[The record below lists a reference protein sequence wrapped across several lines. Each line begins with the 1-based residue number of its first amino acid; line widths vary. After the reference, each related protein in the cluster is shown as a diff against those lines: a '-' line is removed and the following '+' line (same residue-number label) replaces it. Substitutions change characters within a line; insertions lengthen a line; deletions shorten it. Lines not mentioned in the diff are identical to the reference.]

1 MDTIKDIIKFV
12 NSKVNDQPYSR
23 EEYLKIVQEA
33 YEEYIKSKET
43 DVSYY
48 LVNDIIS
55 RMININ
61 ITFNNNISDFN
72 FRQWDKMLKI
82 DEININK
89 DNVIIKV
96 PKKSLKFQEQ
106 FMMLYNT
113 PQPEQ
118 RTKEWFDYRYN
129 RITASDTATAIDC
142 NPYES
147 VESFICKKCDPNF
160 PFLDNDFVFH
170 GKKYEQIATSLYEH
184 LYNSK
189 VTEFGCVPSEK
200 HKFLGASPDGISSLS
215 TLDYKFNP
223 KLGYMLEI
231 KCPFVREIKN
241 KGAIAGDICP
251 YYYYCQVQQQLECC
265 ELEFCDFIQCALVEY
280 NNREEYLK
288 DVNHKFI
295 ITEGT
300 DGSLMEVDNIMSK
313 GMLLQFLPKIYE
325 PRYEGDKHHYKGFY
339 IYPPRLTMTNSQYN
353 DWILEKISTWKDEY
367 PEIAETYYFDK
378 VLYWKINNAHT
389 VTIPRDREW
398 FENIFPVLKETWE
411 KVCYYREHI
420 DELPSVQDMADK
432 RKAFWRYKT
441 EFEVNNF
448 EKNSL
453 FLEETSKPTSKPK
466 STGKTY
472 YKKKPSTSTS
482 TSTIKKTS
490 NNESCDFID
499 D

>member
-1 MDTIKDIIKFV
+1 MDNIKAIIDLVNKKIVKDTIYDNNKYNKLIQDV
-12 NSKVNDQPYSR
+12 
-23 EEYLKIVQEA
+23 
-33 YEEYIKSKET
+33 YEEYHKET
-43 DVSYY
+43 NVELPYF
-48 LVNDIIS
+48 LVKDIIS

-61 ITFNNNISDFN
+61 ITFNKELNNIN
-72 FRQWDKMLKI
+72 FRDWDKLLKI
-82 DEININK
+82 DEINNQ
-89 DNVIIKV
+89 DIKI
-96 PKKSLKFQEQ
+96 PKKSQKIQDQ

-118 RTKEWFDYRYN
+118 RTKEWFDYRFN
-129 RITASDTATAIDC
+129 RITASDTATAIDM

-189 VTEFGCVPSEK
+189 VTEFGCVPSDK
-200 HKFLGASPDGISSLS
+200 HKFLGASPDGISSKS

-265 ELEFCDFIQCALVEY
+265 DLEYCDFIQCALVEY

-300 DGSLMEVDNIMSK
+300 DGSLMDDNKAPPIMSK
-313 GMLLQFLPKIYE
+313 GYLLQFLPKVYE
-325 PRYEGDKHHYKGFY
+325 PKFDGDKHHYKGFW
-339 IYPPRLTMTNSQYN
+339 IYPPRLNMTEPQYQE
-353 DWILEKISTWKDEY
+353 WVLYHISTWKTEY
-367 PEIAETYYFDK
+367 PDIAETHYFDK

-389 VTIPRDREW
+389 VTIPRDRDW
-398 FENIFPVLKETWE
+398 FNKVFPVLQETWE
-411 KVCYYREHI
+411 KVCYYREHLE
-420 DELPSVQDMADK
+420 ELPLVQELADK
-432 RKAFWRYKT
+432 RKAFYRYKT
-441 EFEVNNF
+441 DFQINNY
-448 EKNSL
+448 EQNTD
-453 FLEETSKPTSKPK
+453 FLEE
-466 STGKTY
+466 
-472 YKKKPSTSTS
+472 KKKKAYTKYT
-482 TSTIKKTS
+482 KKTS
-490 NNESCDFID
+490 TTTTKPKFTKKNINNNECEFVD